1 MPKICITALEYPPD
15 VGGVGE
21 SASRIAK
28 MLIGLGYEVHVAVF
42 RAIFRREKQE
52 AEDGQFHR
60 SYQETSQQ
68 DGVTVHRLHPAV
80 RSLIGKEQDY
90 LWDIYNQLKSLQ
102 QQYEFDLFHA
112 FFINE
117 MGFLTTMLAKEC
129 DRPVI
134 NSIRGADLHK
144 HIFDS
149 KQHGHICWTLANSD
163 WTTFV
168 SRDLMKRARVLVPEI
183 KTRSTAFWNSINLI
197 DFEQLPTPPLAD
209 RLQGTVISSVGNFRD
224 KKGLEYLMDACGEL
238 DQETTITLL
247 LVGNFVEKER
257 IYWEQELASSGIADK
272 IVITGKISRDEA
284 LAYLPYTDIFAI
296 PSLNDGCPNALL
308 EAMLAGKAIVGTNVD
323 AIGEIIED
331 EVDGLLVNTASSK
344 ELTTA
349 LRRFINQPQLQK
361 QFGLA
366 AQAKVRSQLA
376 PSIEQKNWQ
385 SIYQQ
390 LLGSSK
396 VLEKMAV

>member
-1 MPKICITALEYPPD
+1 
-15 VGGVGE
+15 
-21 SASRIAK
+21 
-28 MLIGLGYEVHVAVF
+28 MLMGLGYEVHVAVF

-60 SYQETSQQ
+60 SYQETSVR

-80 RSLIGKEQDY
+80 RSLTGKEQDY
-90 LWDIYNQLKSLQ
+90 LWDIYNQLQGLQ
-102 QQYEFDLFHA
+102 RQYQFDLFHA

-117 MGFLTTMLAKEC
+117 MGFLTTLLAKEC
-129 DRPVI
+129 DRPII

-144 HIFDS
+144 HIFDA
-149 KQHGHICWTLANSD
+149 KQQGQICWTLQNSD

-168 SRDLMKRARVLVPEI
+168 SRDLMKRARILVPEI
-183 KTRSTAFWNSINLI
+183 TNRSAAFWNSINPI
-197 DFEQLPTPPLAD
+197 DFSQLPKPSLAD
-209 RLQGTVISSVGNFRD
+209 RLKGTVISSVGNFRD
-224 KKGLEYLMDACGEL
+224 KKGLEYLLDACQKL
-238 DQETTITLL
+238 DRQTDITLL

-257 IYWEQELASSGIADK
+257 DYWERELTEIAIADK
-272 IVITGKISRDEA
+272 IVITGKISRIEA

-331 EVDGLLVNTASSK
+331 EVNGLLVNPASSK
-344 ELTTA
+344 ELNLA
-349 LRRFINQPQLQK
+349 LRRLIQQPQLQK

-366 AQAKVRSQLA
+366 AQAKVRSHLVPA
-376 PSIEQKNWQ
+376 VEQQNWQ
-385 SIYQQ
+385 RIYQQ
-390 LLGSSK
+390 LLGSNNL
-396 VLEKMAV
+396 VEMAR

>member
-1 MPKICITALEYPPD
+1 MPKICITTLEYPPD

-21 SASRIAK
+21 SASRIAE
-28 MLIGLGYEVHVAVF
+28 MLLGLGYEVHVAVF

-52 AEDGQFHR
+52 AQDGQFHR
-60 SYQETSQQ
+60 SYRETSVR

-80 RSLIGKEQDY
+80 RSLTGKEQDY
-90 LWDIYNQLKSLQ
+90 LWDIYNQLKNLHLQ
-102 QQYEFDLFHA
+102 YQFDLFHA

-117 MGFLTTMLAKEC
+117 MGFITTLLAKEC

-144 HIFDS
+144 HIFDA
-149 KQHGHICWTLANSD
+149 KQQGQICWTLQNSD

-168 SRDLMKRARVLVPEI
+168 SRDLMKRARILVPEI
-183 KTRSTAFWNSINLI
+183 TNRSTAFWNSINPMDLS
-197 DFEQLPTPPLAD
+197 QLPKPSLAD
-209 RLQGTVISSVGNFRD
+209 RLKGTVISSVGNFRD
-224 KKGLEYLMDACGEL
+224 KKGLEYLLDACHKL
-238 DQETTITLL
+238 DHQTDITLL

-257 IYWEQELASSGIADK
+257 DYWERELAKTAIAEK
-272 IVITGKISRDEA
+272 IVITGKISRQEA

-331 EVDGLLVNTASSK
+331 EVNGLLVNPASSK
-344 ELTTA
+344 ELNLA
-349 LRRFINQPQLQK
+349 LRRLIQQPQLRK

-366 AQAKVRSQLA
+366 AQAKVRSHLA
-376 PSIEQKNWQ
+376 PAVEQKNWQ
-385 SIYQQ
+385 GIYQQ
-390 LLGSSK
+390 LLGSDIL
-396 VLEKMAV
+396 VEIAR

>member
-1 MPKICITALEYPPD
+1 MPRICITTLEYPPD

-52 AEDGQFHR
+52 AQDGQFHR
-60 SYQETSQQ
+60 SYQETSVR

-80 RSLIGKEQDY
+80 RSLTGKEQDY
-90 LWDIYNQLKSLQ
+90 LWDIYNQLQGLQ
-102 QQYEFDLFHA
+102 RQYQFDLFHA

-117 MGFLTTMLAKEC
+117 MGFITTLLAKEC

-144 HIFDS
+144 HIFDA
-149 KQHGHICWTLANSD
+149 KQQGHICWTLQNSD

-168 SRDLMKRARVLVPEI
+168 SRDLMKRARILVPEI
-183 KTRSTAFWNSINLI
+183 INRSTAFWNSINPI
-197 DFEQLPTPPLAD
+197 DFSQLPKPSLAD
-209 RLQGTVISSVGNFRD
+209 RLRGTVISSVGNFRD
-224 KKGLEYLMDACGEL
+224 KKGLEYLLDACQKL
-238 DQETTITLL
+238 DRQTDITLL

-257 IYWEQELASSGIADK
+257 DYWERELTEIAIADK
-272 IVITGKISRDEA
+272 IVITGKISRQEA

-331 EVDGLLVNTASSK
+331 EVNGLLVNPASSK
-344 ELTTA
+344 ELNLA
-349 LRRFINQPQLQK
+349 LRRLIQQPQLQK

-366 AQAKVRSQLA
+366 AQAKVRSHLVPA
-376 PSIEQKNWQ
+376 VEQQNWQ
-385 SIYQQ
+385 RIYQQ
-390 LLGSSK
+390 LLGSNNL
-396 VLEKMAV
+396 VEMAR